1 MQMISLLFVHYLN
14 IIGDTIIHNVYWTPL
29 TTHLFLICA
38 LQQNSSISSI
48 TKTFHNFRN
57 LVTAFKKASKDATDK
72 MTKSGGWKNVP
83 ESTQNLIAFSDAVS
97 HVIDSEPISHFMG
110 KMTFSSVQEL
120 ASERRNTLNKALRV
134 LTENYPASTFDLP
147 SPSGTVSQT
156 PTGTSKG
163 NSKPIQEFKKIVN
176 DFFLTD
182 HVYEEDSDSG
192 GIADR
197 AIMADASVDSLD
209 CVMNS
214 DRAVVDLN
222 VATGSHPTVD
232 TSTVSENGGAV
243 GKTKKTRNPSQSPRI
258 GGTSKLKKRISKK
271 VLKDKSKASS
281 VSSPK
286 ENGKRSPSKVDDS
299 LVESPV
305 RPMSVKKRMS
315 TRTRSAMKRE
325 LMKSKELSFHD
336 SAVVQKKSYLDSPLT
351 VAMMLIGF
359 MAFFLWLP
367 RITITIALDT
377 ATVIIFGAITFGMSL
392 VPDATPNYISASPM
406 NRNRKRVDSETLMRK
421 SLSLGKDKSRGVV
434 ERKPT
439 FLETIVTTTTDT
451 FDNGS
456 SLSPIKKFPDDA
468 EIGSMFNC
476 WSEPICSEFK
486 VRGAN
491 YLKDKI
497 KVASGSFLFPAR
509 GVDVFL
515 SDCCPE
521 HIAR

>member
-1 MQMISLLFVHYLN
+1 VF
-14 IIGDTIIHNVYWTPL
+14 
-29 TTHLFLICA
+29 
-38 LQQNSSISSI
+38 
-48 TKTFHNFRN
+48 
-57 LVTAFKKASKDATDK
+57 
-72 MTKSGGWKNVP
+72 
-83 ESTQNLIAFSDAVS
+83 
-97 HVIDSEPISHFMG
+97 
-110 KMTFSSVQEL
+110 
-120 ASERRNTLNKALRV
+120 
-134 LTENYPASTFDLP
+134 
-147 SPSGTVSQT
+147 
-156 PTGTSKG
+156 
-163 NSKPIQEFKKIVN
+163 
-176 DFFLTD
+176 
-182 HVYEEDSDSG
+182 
-192 GIADR
+192 
-197 AIMADASVDSLD
+197 
-209 CVMNS
+209 
-214 DRAVVDLN
+214 DLN
-222 VATGSHPTVD
+222 VATGSNPTVD
-232 TSTVSENGGAV
+232 TSTVSENGGTV
-243 GKTKKTRNPSQSPRI
+243 GKTKKSRNSSQSPRV
-258 GGTSKLKKRISKK
+258 GGTSKLKKRIAKK
-271 VLKDKSKASS
+271 VLKDKSKASLA
-281 VSSPK
+281 SSPK
-286 ENGKRSPSKVDDS
+286 EHGKLTPSKMDDS
-299 LVESPV
+299 LESPV
-305 RPMSVKKRMS
+305 RPKSVKKRMS

-336 SAVVQKKSYLDSPLT
+336 SAVVVQKKSYLDSPLT

-377 ATVIIFGAITFGMSL
+377 ATVIIFGVIMVGMSL
-392 VPDATPNYISASPM
+392 VPDATPNYYVTTSPA

-421 SLSLGKDKSRGVV
+421 SLSLGKDKSRGMV

-456 SLSPIKKFPDDA
+456 SMSPIKKFPDDA